1 MKVLITGTSRGI
13 GRATAELF
21 LNKGHEVVGLDIAA
35 PTLAHPHFTHI
46 TADVRGELPEVPD
59 VEVLINNA
67 GVQGED
73 DIGVNLTGT
82 IRVTE
87 KYAFHQG
94 FKAVIFMASAAARTG
109 AEFPVYA
116 ASKGG
121 VVAYMK
127 NVAGRLAPY
136 GATANSISAGGV
148 ITPLNDHILNDPHLY
163 EQVLNETM
171 LGKWASA
178 EEIAQWAY
186 FLAVINKSMTGEDL
200 LIDNGEAL
208 KSNFIW

>member
-1 MKVLITGTSRGI
+1 MNVLITGTSRGI
-13 GRATAELF
+13 GRAAAALF
-21 LNKGHEVVGLDIAA
+21 LEKGHQVTGLDISA
-35 PTLAHPHFTHI
+35 PTLQHPNFRHI
-46 TADVRGELPEVPD
+46 TADIRGELPD
-59 VEVLINNA
+59 VAGVEILINNA

-87 KYAFHQG
+87 RYAFQPCI
-94 FKAVIFMASAAARTG
+94 KAVVFMASASVRTG
-109 AEFPVYA
+109 AEFPEYA

-121 VVAYMK
+121 VVSYMK

-148 ITPLNDHILNDPHLY
+148 ITPLNDHILRDPALY
-163 EQVLNETM
+163 QQVLNETM
-171 LGKWASA
+171 LGKWAEA
-178 EEIAQWAY
+178 EEIAEWAY
-186 FLAVINKSMTGEDL
+186 FLAVVNKSMTGEDL

>member
-1 MKVLITGTSRGI
+1 MNVLITGTSRGI

-21 LNKGHEVVGLDIAA
+21 LEKGHQVTGLDVNP
-35 PTLAHPHFTHI
+35 PTLEHPNFRHI
-46 TADVRGELPEVPD
+46 TADVRGELPAVPD
-59 VEVLINNA
+59 VEILINNA
-67 GVQGED
+67 GVQGDD
-73 DIGVNLTGT
+73 DIGVNLLGT

-87 KYAFHQG
+87 AYAFQPRI
-94 FKAVIFMASAAARTG
+94 KAVIFMASASARTG
-109 AEFPVYA
+109 AEFPEYT

-121 VVAYMK
+121 VVSYMK
-127 NVAGRLAPY
+127 NAAGRLAQY

-148 ITPLNDHILNDPHLY
+148 ITPLNDHILQDPSLY
-163 EQVLNETM
+163 QQVLNESM
-171 LGKWASA
+171 LGKWAEA

-186 FLAVINKSMTGEDL
+186 FLAVVNKSMTGEDL